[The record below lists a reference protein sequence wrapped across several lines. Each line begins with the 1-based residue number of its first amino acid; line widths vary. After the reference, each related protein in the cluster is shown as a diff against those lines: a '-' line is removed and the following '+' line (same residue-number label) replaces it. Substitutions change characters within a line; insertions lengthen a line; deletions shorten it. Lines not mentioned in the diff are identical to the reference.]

1 MLEATKT
8 NNLVEE
14 AKWLKEL
21 RQRTYKITFIH
32 TPKGKPFKL
41 YTEDEILAK
50 QLKDIS
56 NSSSN
61 NQGRI
66 FGYIWHHSEKP
77 GIIQLIR
84 KDVHEFNRHTG
95 GNAIWGGN
103 IR

>member
-1 MLEATKT
+1 M
-8 NNLVEE
+8 
-14 AKWLKEL
+14 
-21 RQRTYKITFIH
+21 H
-32 TPKGKPFKL
+32 TPKGKPYSL
-41 YTEDEILAK
+41 YSEEEILAK
-50 QLKDIS
+50 QLSDIS

-61 NQGRI
+61 TQGRI

-77 GIIQLIR
+77 GVIQLVR